1 MARKPFFSGN
11 YGSALGST
19 ANAANLI
26 ARAGAT
32 QGQMFANLGGQIGGM
47 IQQYGLNKEKQGKL
61 TDKIENRLKLDP
73 SIAQRLTM
81 SGDEEFDK
89 KNATDMEKLTSGE
102 LGLKG
107 LQRLD
112 SAMATINEVDL
123 LKQAE
128 EDREMK
134 KSAFQLSQLTQQL
147 SNDNA
152 KLRKE
157 IAETEAAYQKD
168 IIKKDLDNKQSQINY
183 RNAATLSM
191 LFKQNNLPATVSKEG
206 EKRYSEIMNLFPKLD
221 DTPIK
226 VMTTG
231 TLGTGIGAEEKEIPY
246 SEYKENPNDYAP
258 LVSDQVKGLQ
268 MRENALNEELSQLTL
283 DALIPFTNNDTGV
296 QGTTTVREMLEFQK
310 QSKNNTPTKPQSM
323 PLGEEDMMILD
334 QPGTTIG
341 VPQVPTFI
349 R

>member
-1 MARKPFFSGN
+1 
-11 YGSALGST
+11 
-19 ANAANLI
+19 
-26 ARAGAT
+26 
-32 QGQMFANLGGQIGGM
+32 
-47 IQQYGLNKEKQGKL
+47 
-61 TDKIENRLKLDP
+61 
-73 SIAQRLTM
+73 
-81 SGDEEFDK
+81 
-89 KNATDMEKLTSGE
+89 
-102 LGLKG
+102 
-107 LQRLD
+107 
-112 SAMATINEVDL
+112 
-123 LKQAE
+123 
-128 EDREMK
+128 
-134 KSAFQLSQLTQQL
+134 
-147 SNDNA
+147 
-152 KLRKE
+152 
-157 IAETEAAYQKD
+157 
-168 IIKKDLDNKQSQINY
+168 
-183 RNAATLSM
+183 M